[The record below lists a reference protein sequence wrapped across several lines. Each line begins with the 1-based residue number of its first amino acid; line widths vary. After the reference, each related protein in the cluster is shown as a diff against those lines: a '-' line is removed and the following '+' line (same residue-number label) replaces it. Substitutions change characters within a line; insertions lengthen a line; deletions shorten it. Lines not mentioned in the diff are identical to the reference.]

1 MDYEDA
7 INNQYGQKDLSDN
20 ILATLQKES
29 LNTAE
34 LIKEALAPIEEL
46 HLRGSA
52 ATFELA
58 QKVDLNEK
66 MKVLDIG
73 SGIGGPARKLAS
85 RFGCH
90 VTGLDLSKEYCRA
103 AEVINDH
110 IGLRNKIKIQ
120 QGNALEMPFN
130 DDAFDAAFLQHVLM
144 NIEDK
149 SRLFSQVSRILRPKG
164 RLAINTVCF
173 GIKSPVHYPVIW
185 ANSSDISFLLSAD
198 DLQILI
204 NESGFKQLSWNDDTK
219 KVLEGIER
227 ARTKPRSDKP
237 RPINPGLF
245 VWDIS
250 TKWRNIVRNL
260 KEERIVVIQAIFE
273 RNG

>member
-7 INNQYGQKDLSDN
+7 INDQYGQRDLSDN

-29 LNTAE
+29 LNTAD

-120 QGNALEMPFN
+120 QGNA
-130 DDAFDAAFLQHVLM
+130 
-144 NIEDK
+144 DK

-185 ANSSDISFLLSAD
+185 ANRSDISFLLSAD
-198 DLQILI
+198 DLQRLI

>member
-7 INNQYGQKDLSDN
+7 INNQYGQKDLSDK
-20 ILATLQKES
+20 ILAALQKET

-34 LIKEALAPIEEL
+34 LIKEAFAPIDEL

-52 ATFELA
+52 ATLELA
-58 QKVDLNEK
+58 QKVKLNEK
-66 MKVLDIG
+66 MKVLDVG

-85 RFGCH
+85 GFGCH
-90 VTGLDLSKEYCRA
+90 VTGLDLSKEYCQA
-103 AEVINDH
+103 AELINDH

-130 DDAFDAAFLQHVLM
+130 DEVFDVAFIQHVLM
-144 NIEDK
+144 NIENK
-149 SRLFSQVSRILRPKG
+149 GRLFSQISRVLRPKG
-164 RLAINTVCF
+164 CLAINTVCI

-185 ANSSDISFLLSAD
+185 ANSPDISFLLSAD
-198 DLQILI
+198 DLQRLI
-204 NESGFKQLSWNDDTK
+204 NESGFKQLSWKDDTK
-219 KVLEGIER
+219 KILEGIER
-227 ARTKPRSDKP
+227 ARTKPRSEKP
-237 RPINPGLF
+237 RPISPGLF
-245 VWDIS
+245 VLDIS

-260 KEERIVVIQAIFE
+260 KEERIVVIQGIFE